1 MVADPPYHSYNWF
14 PSRRWFQ
21 KNGISFVQFPPGF
34 EGLCGVPPW
43 WGQKSY
49 KMNTFTN
56 RLLKGKIWRWF
67 SKSKVFI
74 IILALVCFVWI
85 WWGHF
90 GVGVS
95 KMGRPRKKKSNST
108 LLGWIG
114 MGLKFLHIPLPF
126 IQMVPTWT
134 CLQTYEVIVLLFLEG
149 FGGLCGAPP
158 LWSQKSYK
166 MNTFT

>member
-1 MVADPPYHSYNWF
+1 MFPRWLTWRWASWNSQNVWWLVLGFMVADPPYHSYDWF

-21 KNGISFVQFPPGF
+21 NNRISFVQFPAGF

-43 WGQKSY
+43 WGQKRY

-74 IILALVCFVWI
+74 IILALCFVWI

-95 KMGRPRKKKSNST
+95 KMGRPRKKKSNSP

-114 MGLKFLHIPLPF
+114 MGLNPLN
-126 IQMVPTWT
+126 
-134 CLQTYEVIVLLFLEG
+134 
-149 FGGLCGAPP
+149 PP
-158 LWSQKSYK
+158 PYPSYK
-166 MNTFT
+166 WFPHGHAFKNMR